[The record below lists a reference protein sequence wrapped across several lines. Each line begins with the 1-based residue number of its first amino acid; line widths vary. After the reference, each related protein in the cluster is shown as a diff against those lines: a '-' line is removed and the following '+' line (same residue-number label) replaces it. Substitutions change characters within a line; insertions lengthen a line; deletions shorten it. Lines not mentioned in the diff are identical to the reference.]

1 MSYFGRSLDSISNV
15 EKLDNITFNGGTT
28 YALTKSSTAFTPAG
42 ANNILISID
51 GVVQQGNFSVSG
63 SNIVFT
69 FSPTSS
75 NTCDFIMHYGTG
87 LITTPGDST
96 VTTAKIGADAVDG
109 TKIADDSISD
119 EHLDITAITGQTA
132 ITSLADTD
140 KFLVSDASDSGNLK
154 YVEKQYL
161 PSGDLVLLSRVQAS
175 GTASEVAFDNIFST
189 TYTRYLLS
197 IGQCS
202 VDTDTADIRIQ
213 WTDSSGSRYTGG
225 HYTGAGK
232 RRDAGNGTDYN
243 QNYIGSASVVLAGD
257 NNNSPNTPAMFHG
270 FIYNN
275 TITDTTDRCI
285 IMGNRVFHS
294 SARHDPMFGFFGASF
309 SQAASVYG
317 FDVFAN
323 SGNLEDYDIA
333 IYGLKNS

>member
-1 MSYFGRSLDSISNV
+1 MLQTN
-15 EKLDNITFNGGTT
+15 
-28 YALTKSSTAFTPAG
+28 SS
-42 ANNILISID
+42 
-51 GVVQQGNFSVSG
+51 GVLSFV
-63 SNIVFT
+63 
-69 FSPTSS
+69 
-75 NTCDFIMHYGTG
+75 
-87 LITTPGDST
+87 
-96 VTTAKIGADAVDG
+96 DA
-109 TKIADDSISD
+109 
-119 EHLDITAITGQTA
+119 
-132 ITSLADTD
+132 
-140 KFLVSDASDSGNLK
+140 
-154 YVEKQYL
+154 

-175 GTASEVAFDNIFST
+175 GTASEVAFDNVFST

-213 WTDSSGSRYTGG
+213 WTDNSGSRYTGG

-243 QNYIGSASVVLAGD
+243 QSYIGSASVVIAGD

-275 TITDTTDRCI
+275 TISDTTDRCI
-285 IMGNRVFHS
+285 LMGNRVYHS

-323 SGNLEDYDIA
+323 TGNLEDYDIA
-333 IYGLKNS
+333 IYGLKIVRGNMSYKYKNINGKLIELTSEEIAELEARDKAWQDENLIEIY